1 MFMKKIKKFM
11 LLSVSAL
18 SILSITVPA
27 FAEEET
33 SEDYSFIA
41 PPRPDDYDPDW
52 FSKLPTQDE
61 SLTHCHLVYDDYNIK
76 EGTDEY
82 KALLELMEHT
92 AYSPE
97 FLLTYKNI
105 KTGEKV
111 VVNFGVA
118 TKEYLADTENFYTTF
133 DGTYE
138 LTHVDI
144 SEFSDLI
151 TDDGMK
157 YVRTTSITATPETEN
172 IDIMIDLIA
181 LYYDYRN
188 SDVAIDWKRGYSENK
203 KFFDAVFGS
212 GNENLPTKANGE
224 ANTYDDYTGEIVTD
238 GEEESTTIVEDET
251 QPSIEDKEETN
262 TETTKTKTTF
272 KDWLLKNLIIIIIL
286 VVLVVA
292 YLIYHTKNT
301 KTK

>member
-1 MFMKKIKKFM
+1 M

-33 SEDYSFIA
+33 TVDYSFSREL
-41 PPRPDDYDPDW
+41 PEDYDSDW
-52 FSKLPTQDE
+52 YGNLPTQDE

-105 KTGEKV
+105 KTGENV
-111 VVNFGVA
+111 VVNFGVDS
-118 TKEYLADTENFYTTF
+118 KEYQTDYENFYTTF

-144 SEFSDLI
+144 SESLGLI

-203 KFFDAVFGS
+203 KFWNVQDNDQQCLQQKCF
-212 GNENLPTKANGE
+212 P
-224 ANTYDDYTGEIVTD
+224 
-238 GEEESTTIVEDET
+238 
-251 QPSIEDKEETN
+251 
-262 TETTKTKTTF
+262 
-272 KDWLLKNLIIIIIL
+272 
-286 VVLVVA
+286 
-292 YLIYHTKNT
+292 
-301 KTK
+301 